1 MRVSVIIPT
10 LNAGRWLKRQLDALV
25 NQTVAAEIIVVD
37 SGSTDDTVSIAKGY
51 DGRVRLVEIPRESFD
66 HGGTRNAALKLCG
79 GEFAVMLTQDALP
92 TDDQCL
98 EALLGA
104 FDDPRV
110 AAAFGRQ
117 VAWPDAPEYERLTRA
132 FNYPEAGRTWT
143 EADIPRYGVK
153 SYFFSNVCAA
163 YRRSALEAVGGFD
176 APIETNEDMLMAA
189 RLLHAGYAL
198 GYVPEASVWHAHVRT
213 ISQEYARNAAAGRVM
228 ERYRARLNG
237 ADADREGLRLVS
249 FVSRGLLRRGR
260 LGELLTFWVHAAA
273 RYMGFRAG
281 RRAAKRMREHAH

>member
-117 VAWPDAPEYERLTRA
+117 VAWPDAP
-132 FNYPEAGRTWT
+132 PEG
-143 EADIPRYGVK
+143 
-153 SYFFSNVCAA
+153 
-163 YRRSALEAVGGFD
+163 
-176 APIETNEDMLMAA
+176 
-189 RLLHAGYAL
+189 
-198 GYVPEASVWHAHVRT
+198 
-213 ISQEYARNAAAGRVM
+213 
-228 ERYRARLNG
+228 
-237 ADADREGLRLVS
+237 
-249 FVSRGLLRRGR
+249 
-260 LGELLTFWVHAAA
+260 
-273 RYMGFRAG
+273 
-281 RRAAKRMREHAH
+281 